1 MCSYSL
7 INLRNNNNRVI
18 PARKTSKNR
27 CPDRVHGVRTHKC
40 IRGVCRR
47 RNTRCVYYKW
57 ARCTACRC
65 CGLRRA
71 VERGPWSRRACA
83 AADGGLADGCG
94 GQVAI
99 IWCYLYTTEYCV
111 NAAAACTCA
120 AHVDSPPQWRDMR
133 PWDADTRIASRP
145 ARGQRRLRR
154 RRRRTARTSWARGAA
169 AGSRA
174 VAMMRR

>member
-1 MCSYSL
+1 VHRVPL
-7 INLRNNNNRVI
+7 LRFAAGGG
-18 PARKTSKNR
+18 ARAL
-27 CPDRVHGVRTHKC
+27 V
-40 IRGVCRR
+40 
-47 RNTRCVYYKW
+47 
-57 ARCTACRC
+57 TACVRC
-65 CGLRRA
+65 SGRRTGRRLRRS
-71 VERGPWSRRACA
+71 SRDNMMLFIHNA
-83 AADGGLADGCG
+83 
-94 GQVAI
+94 
-99 IWCYLYTTEYCV
+99 EYCV